1 MTKSTCNKDEIRDF
15 FSANIGAD
23 EDQLRVLLD
32 YMVTMCQYNF
42 QDNFLSSCSFRFNF
56 GRACI
61 CGTGESLLT
70 DDEIAPFMSF
80 EEAMNLALNGYST
93 YAVVDAIRYKLAKS
107 QKVSPFE
114 ILRLRLN
121 LAVAMMDCAHQSPI
135 YEVYSS
141 MYRES
146 EDILRSILKSNLKIE
161 PTNQLA
167 RSNLDLLLNNKRRS
181 SKFTWNQT
189 GNLNDILSPSVPS
202 QATERAQAISLSGF
216 PHLAHRN
223 T

>member
-1 MTKSTCNKDEIRDF
+1 MKFRMRYQKYSIF
-15 FSANIGAD
+15 LFHSANIGAD
-23 EDQLRVLLD
+23 ENQLRVLLD

-42 QDNFLSSCSFRFNF
+42 QDDFLSSCSFRFDF

-80 EEAMNLALNGYST
+80 EEAMNLAQNGYST

-107 QKVSPFE
+107 QEVSPVE

-121 LAVAMMDCAHQSPI
+121 LAVALMECVNKSPI

-146 EDILRSILKSNLKIE
+146 EDILRSILKIE

-167 RSNLDLLLNNKRRS
+167 RSNLDVLLKNKPRILKHTRH
-181 SKFTWNQT
+181 QT
-189 GNLNDILSPSVPS
+189 GNDTLPPSEPS

-216 PHLAHRN
+216 PHLAH
-223 T
+223 